1 MSFSPVIFWW
11 LLLPLG
17 LAGTAACLWLAVRGN
32 ERLPWLRR
40 AALALLLTVTLLR
53 PGVGSTDLSAAS
65 AQLDVIFVA
74 DTTSSVMAE
83 DYGQGKPRLDGMKA
97 DMLAI
102 ANKLPGAHLS
112 LISFD
117 QEAVVRLPLTSDQ
130 NAFDNATE
138 ILGPEITMY
147 SRGSSVT
154 AAAKTLRSRLEAAQK
169 SHPDRARVVFYLGDG
184 EQTAST
190 AAQPFDIP
198 QGLISGGAVLGY
210 GTAAGG
216 RMKQNSGFG
225 AAPGPGYIQDNSE
238 GGQGDAISKIDEK
251 MLNQIAQQLNVKYL
265 HRQAGDGVDGALAG
279 VSGAAMKVDGSS
291 SAQAQY
297 ELYWIFGLGVL
308 GLAGWELFDTLRQ
321 WRQIRPMRKNA
332 VEGTVR

>member
-1 MSFSPVIFWW
+1 MNFSPVFFWW

-17 LAGTAACLWLAVRGN
+17 LAGVAGCCWFAFRGS
-32 ERLPWLRR
+32 ERMPWLRR
-40 AALALLLTVTLLR
+40 AGLTALLTLMLLR
-53 PGVGSTDLSAAS
+53 PGLGTTDLSAAS
-65 AQLDVIFVA
+65 TQLDVVFVA

-83 DYGQGKPRLDGMKA
+83 DYGQGKPRLQGMKA
-97 DMLAI
+97 DMLAM
-102 ANKLPGAHLS
+102 ANKLPGAQLS

-130 NAFDNATE
+130 NAFDNAVD

-154 AAAKTLRSRLEAAQK
+154 VAAKTLRSRLEAAQK

-190 AAQPFDIP
+190 SAQPFDLP
-198 QGLISGGAVLGY
+198 SGLISAGAVLGY
-210 GTAAGG
+210 GTTAGG

-225 AAPGPGYIQDNSE
+225 ASPGPGYIQDNSA
-238 GGQGDAISKIDEK
+238 GGRGDAVSKIDEK
-251 MLNQIAQQLNVKYL
+251 MLGQIAQQLGVRYL
-265 HRQAGDGVDGALAG
+265 HRQAGDSVDGALAG
-279 VSGAAMKVDGSS
+279 IAGAAMKIDGSS
-291 SAQAQY
+291 GGQAQF
-297 ELYWIFGLGVL
+297 ELYWVFGLGVL

-321 WRQIRPMRKNA
+321 WRQLRPVHKKSA
-332 VEGTVR
+332 EGMH